1 MAYNVNKKV
10 RLKDLEAAIQKID
23 ERLNAHE
30 ESMQELLILCK
41 GLLANANSIFNTI
54 EERTGSNNE

>member
-1 MAYNVNKKV
+1 MAYNINKKA
-10 RLKDLEAAIQKID
+10 RIKDLEAAIQKID

-30 ESMQELLILCK
+30 ESMQELLLLCK

>member
-1 MAYNVNKKV
+1 MSYDLNKQITVKQF
-10 RLKDLEAAIQKID
+10 ETAIQKID

-41 GLLANANSIFNTI
+41 GLLANANSILNTI
-54 EERTGSNNE
+54 EERAVLNNE